1 MFLKTPL
8 LANRPVPHKPRRF
21 PFLRVVLLL
30 LAGAGCVLALG
41 AGGSPSTPNRPARR
55 APHPDSIAS
64 PGFIAGQLVHE
75 KRYAFINY
83 SRNHFEWSSFEAIRP
98 LFDALRRTPYRR
110 MTVLHIGDSH
120 VQADIH
126 SGYARNRMQHLF
138 GDGGR
143 GLVFPYQ
150 AANTHAA
157 YDYSTRTWGLWAA
170 ARNVQPAPALPLG
183 VGGITARTTDP
194 RAGFSIRFN
203 SYYQP
208 HDARRVRLYCDCA
221 PGAFAVDLRYNHHV
235 GTEDVIRLRCPETGP
250 GILETTVDEEIR
262 YLQLDVVREDS
273 TQHHFEVYGI
283 SLESPEASGVLYHS
297 VGINGAGFRDL
308 LKQDLMVPQIRMLN
322 PDVVLL
328 DLGGN
333 EYFSAGLR
341 AAEFEE
347 RLRNVI
353 GRVRTAAPQATV
365 VVGCSQDIN
374 RYRYYTV
381 TDCKPAA
388 ELAKRIALE
397 LGCAFYDYYNVAGGY
412 GSMQRW
418 AAYGLA
424 KPDRVHLTYAGYITK
439 GELFANAFLTTYH
452 QLLQGRTTSDF
463 AADELPFPTFAAVAP
478 SIGAAAAPAAAAANV
493 GAPGSGTRL
502 VYTVQSGDNLGAIGN
517 RFGVTVAQLQAW
529 NNLSGTLIRA
539 GQPLVV
545 WTNRPAAAAPP
556 PAPQPGANSS
566 PAYQQQ
572 RQNMPPTVRPG
583 VATHT
588 VRSGD
593 SLWGIANTYGTTVE
607 ALCQLNGISRSAT
620 LQVGQVLRVR

>member
-1 MFLKTPL
+1 MPL
-8 LANRPVPHKPRRF
+8 RRWMLLVALLPTVAVALCTCGAGSSPGGARRPVPH
-21 PFLRVVLLL
+21 
-30 LAGAGCVLALG
+30 
-41 AGGSPSTPNRPARR
+41 
-55 APHPDSIAS
+55 PDSVAS
-64 PGFIAGQLVHE
+64 PQYIAGQLLHE
-75 KRYAFINY
+75 KRYGFINY
-83 SRNHFEWSSFEAIRP
+83 SRNFFEWANYDAIRP
-98 LFDALRRTPYRR
+98 LFDAMRRTPYRR

-120 VQADIH
+120 VQADVH
-126 SGYARNRMQHLF
+126 SGYARNRLQHLF

-143 GLVFPYQ
+143 GMVFPYQ
-150 AANTHAA
+150 TANTHAA
-157 YDYSTRTWGLWAA
+157 YDYSTRSWGLWTA
-170 ARNVQPAPALPLG
+170 ARNIQAAPPLPLG
-183 VGGITARTTDP
+183 VSGVTARTTDP

-208 HDARRVRLYCDCA
+208 HTARRVRVYCDCA
-221 PGAFAVDLRYNHHV
+221 PGAFAVNLRYNAHV
-235 GTEDVIRLRCPETGP
+235 GNEDVIRLRCPAEGP
-250 GILETTVDEEIR
+250 GILETTVDEDIR

-273 TQHHFEVYGI
+273 SQKHFEIYGI
-283 SLESPEASGVLYHS
+283 SLESPDPSGVLYHS
-297 VGINGAGFRDL
+297 VGINGAGFRDV

-322 PDVVLL
+322 PDVILL

-397 LGCAFYDYYNVAGGY
+397 MGCVFYDYYNVAGGY

-424 KPDRVHLTYAGYITK
+424 KPDRVHLSYSGYITK

-463 AADELPFPTFAAVAP
+463 ATDQLPFPTFAAIAP
-478 SIGAAAAPAAAAANV
+478 QMAAATAPAATAANT

-502 VYTVQSGDNLGAIGN
+502 VYTVQSGDNLGLIGN
-517 RFGVTVAQLQAW
+517 RFGVTVAQLQGW

-539 GQPLVV
+539 GQPLVI
-545 WTNRPAAAAPP
+545 WTNRAAAANT
-556 PAPQPGANSS
+556 PAPAQPGANSS

-572 RQNMPPTVRPG
+572 RQNMPATVRPG
-583 VATHT
+583 TASHI

-593 SLWGIANTYGTTVE
+593 SLWAIANRYGTTIE
-607 ALCQLNGISRSAT
+607 ALCRLNNISRTTT
-620 LQVGQVLRVR
+620 LQLGQVLRVR